1 MILFKRDTGL
11 TKGMPYIY
19 MREWK
24 EGVVMIQTVRKK
36 FDNFTVEEIEKAKL
50 SRKTQLMVANP
61 LYERFK

>member
-24 EGVVMIQTVRKK
+24 EGVGMIQTFRKK

-50 SRKTQLMVANP
+50 SRKT
-61 LYERFK
+61 